1 MPPPIR
7 FGLFMSQA
15 GRSWEEILDGFLLAE
30 ELGFDHGWLV
40 DHLVDTDLGPGVAC
54 LEAWTLLAAI
64 AARTSRIR
72 IGVLVTSNTFR
83 HPALLLKEAVT
94 VDHISHGRL
103 ILGLGSGWNVDEH
116 RRYGIPLQPPAER
129 VSRLEEAV
137 ELIDLLQR
145 QERTTYAGHFYQT
158 EDAPLD
164 PGPIQQPGIPLLI
177 AAHRPRMLRLAARFA
192 DQWDTFPRPSAPR
205 PMASPCRSRSRPRP
219 SRPPVSRPDATRP
232 RSAARPGRKPR
243 CSLRPRPS
251 KPSWPST
258 APSASPISRRSCPR
272 PASAT
277 SSSMSRGRS
286 CRGCGRTSQ
295 GPSAERQSVAPTGVA
310 DLLPAPGRGRAHARI
325 RGLLRARGRRSRARR
340 VTPAVVPCR
349 TAMAHSSWA
358 AQARGLART
367 TYRHGRT

>member
-15 GRSWEEILDGFLLAE
+15 GRSWEEVLDGFLLAE

-40 DHLVDTDLGPGVAC
+40 DHLVDTDLGPGVDC

-94 VDHISHGRL
+94 VDHISRGRL

-164 PGPIQQPGIPLLI
+164 PGPIQQPRIPLLI

-192 DQWDTFPRPSAPR
+192 DQWDTFPTTVGASTDGVALSIAEQAQTFETACVESGRDPS
-205 PMASPCRSRSRPRP
+205 S
-219 SRPPVSRPDATRP
+219 
-232 RSAARPGRKPR
+232 
-243 CSLRPRPS
+243 
-251 KPSWPST
+251 
-258 APSASPISRRSCPR
+258 IRRSTW
-272 PASAT
+272 AEAEVLASSAT
-277 SSSMSRGRS
+277 FETFVTIHRALGF
-286 CRGCGRTSQ
+286 TDF
-295 GPSAERQSVAPTGVA
+295 SAVLPPPGERHVLERVAREV
-310 DLLPAPGRGRAHARI
+310 LPR
-325 RGLLRARGRRSRARR
+325 LRA
-340 VTPAVVPCR
+340 
-349 TAMAHSSWA
+349 
-358 AQARGLART
+358 
-367 TYRHGRT
+367 